1 VNWVGRTAVVTGG
14 LGFVG
19 SHFVQQLLARG
30 AEVICLHRTE
40 RPEVIAELDHTA
52 RLRLIQL
59 DLLDESE
66 LRAACRYA
74 ARRVDAVVHC
84 AALDGNAEFKRRHS
98 ARILDENMRIAS
110 NVLGAARRQQV
121 DHVVLMSSAEVY
133 APEAPDPVAEED
145 DFRRHAH
152 FTENGYALSKVFTE
166 ILADLHRKQFGMTIH
181 VPRPSNVYGP
191 RDGGGRV
198 IPAILGRLAAG
209 EEVVVWGD
217 GRQTRSFVHVEDLVR
232 TTLAM
237 IATSRHPTV
246 NVGGAESVSIV
257 DLVRR
262 LAALLGRPE
271 RIRLD
276 LDKPAGSAGR
286 RLDLRRMNEII
297 DFTPRPLPVGLAD
310 TVAWFL
316 TAQRDRAAA

>member
-19 SHFVQQLLARG
+19 SHFVQHLLARG
-30 AEVICLHRTE
+30 AEVICLYRTE
-40 RPEVIAELDHTA
+40 RPEVAAEFEPTA

-74 ARRVDAVVHC
+74 ARHVDALVHC
-84 AALDGNAEFKRRHS
+84 AALDGNGEFKRRHS

-133 APEAPDPVAEED
+133 APNAPDPAAEED

-152 FTENGYALSKVFTE
+152 DTDNGYALSKMFTE
-166 ILADLHRKQFGMTIH
+166 TLADLHRKQFGMTIH
-181 VPRPSNVYGP
+181 VPRPTNVYGP
-191 RDGGGRV
+191 RDSGERV
-198 IPAILGRLAAG
+198 IPAMLDRLAAG
-209 EEVVVWGD
+209 EEVVIWGD

-237 IATSRHPTV
+237 IATNRHPTV
-246 NVGGAESVSIV
+246 NVGTAEAVSIA
-257 DLVRR
+257 DLARR
-262 LAALLGRPE
+262 LAASLGRPA

-276 LDKPAGSAGR
+276 PAKPAGTAARG
-286 RLDLRRMNEII
+286 LDLRRMNDIV
-297 DFTPRPLPVGLAD
+297 DFTPRPLRDGLAE
-310 TVAWFL
+310 TVAWYL
-316 TAQRDRAAA
+316 AARRDRAAA

>member
-40 RPEVIAELDHTA
+40 RPEVVAELDHTA

-121 DHVVLMSSAEVY
+121 DDVVLLSSAEVY
-133 APEAPDPVAEED
+133 APTAPDPATEDD
-145 DFRRHAH
+145 DFRRHPH
-152 FTENGYALSKVFTE
+152 FPENGYALSKMFTE
-166 ILADLHRKQFGMTIH
+166 ILVDLHRKQFGMTIH
-181 VPRPSNVYGP
+181 VPRPANVYGP

-198 IPAILGRLAAG
+198 IPAMLDRLAAG
-209 EEVVVWGD
+209 EEVVIWGD
-217 GRQTRSFVHVEDLVR
+217 GHQTRSFVHVEDLVR

-237 IATSRHPTV
+237 IATNRHPTV
-246 NVGGAESVSIV
+246 NVGGAESVSIA
-257 DLVRR
+257 DLARR
-262 LAALLGRPE
+262 LAALLGRPG

-276 LDKPAGSAGR
+276 LDKPAGSSGR
-286 RLDLRRMNEII
+286 RLDLLRMNEII
-297 DFTPRPLPVGLAD
+297 DFTPRSLRNGLAD
-310 TVAWFL
+310 TVAWFR
-316 TAQRDRAAA
+316 TVQRDGVAA

>member
-30 AEVICLHRTE
+30 AEVICLHRAE

-84 AALDGNAEFKRRHS
+84 AALDGNAEFKRTHS
-98 ARILDENMRIAS
+98 ARIMDENMRIAS
-110 NVLGAARRQQV
+110 NVLGVARRHQV
-121 DHVVLMSSAEVY
+121 DHLVLMSSAEVY
-133 APEAPDPVAEED
+133 PPAAPDPAAEED
-145 DFRRHAH
+145 DYRRHAH
-152 FTENGYALSKVFTE
+152 FTENGYVLSKMFTE
-166 ILADLHRKQFGMTIH
+166 VLADLHRAQFGMTIH
-181 VPRPSNVYGP
+181 VPRPANVYGP

-198 IPAILGRLAAG
+198 IPAMLDRLAAG

-217 GRQTRSFVHVEDLVR
+217 GRQTRGFVHVRDVVL

-246 NVGGAESVSIV
+246 NVGGAEPVSIV
-257 DLVRR
+257 DLSRH
-262 LAALLGRPE
+262 LAALLGRPG

-276 LDKPAGSAGR
+276 PDKPAGPAGR

-297 DFTPRPLPVGLAD
+297 DFTPRTLRDGLAD
-310 TVAWFL
+310 TVTWFL
-316 TAQRDRAAA
+316 AARRDRAAA

>member
-1 VNWVGRTAVVTGG
+1 MNWVGRTAVVTGG

-30 AEVICLHRTE
+30 AEVICLHRAE

-84 AALDGNAEFKRRHS
+84 AALDGNAEFKRTHS
-98 ARILDENMRIAS
+98 ARIMDENMRIAS
-110 NVLGAARRQQV
+110 NVLGVARRHQV
-121 DHVVLMSSAEVY
+121 DHLVLMSSAEVY
-133 APEAPDPVAEED
+133 PPAAPDPAAEED
-145 DFRRHAH
+145 DYRRHAH
-152 FTENGYALSKVFTE
+152 FTENGYVLSKMFTE
-166 ILADLHRKQFGMTIH
+166 VLADLHRTQFGMTIH
-181 VPRPSNVYGP
+181 VPRPTNVYGP

-198 IPAILGRLAAG
+198 IPAMLDRLAAG
-209 EEVVVWGD
+209 EEVAVWGD
-217 GRQTRSFVHVEDLVR
+217 GRQTRGFVHVRDVVL

-246 NVGGAESVSIV
+246 NVGGAEPVSIV
-257 DLVRR
+257 DLSRH
-262 LAALLGRPE
+262 LAALLGRPG

-276 LDKPAGSAGR
+276 PDKPAGPAGR

-297 DFTPRPLPVGLAD
+297 DFTPRTLRDGLAD
-310 TVAWFL
+310 TVTWFL
-316 TAQRDRAAA
+316 AARRDRAAA